1 MLSFCKNLIFY
12 FHSST
17 FFREIDHR
25 MSIDDWTKESSDLYE
40 MIRFMGL
47 PVDTEEMYING
58 YTDPMALRQKN
69 ELWKVKI

>member
-1 MLSFCKNLIFY
+1 
-12 FHSST
+12 
-17 FFREIDHR
+17 
-25 MSIDDWTKESSDLYE
+25 MSLDDWMKESSDLYE